1 MWGAIKRQ
9 NLWSLGTDEDKE
21 SHDRAWTRSSTKSYK
36 KTSPRGK
43 KNENH
48 SILYTISAPH
58 PRPHPCLLVCGPET
72 CLWPHHLAQCRAGR
86 RVRYI
91 YVPLAHAWT
100 YASTHPGP
108 PGFCALCSFPTT
120 LRLLGPLPL
129 TVGHAWKV
137 TCLK

>member
-48 SILYTISAPH
+48 SILYTISAP
-58 PRPHPCLLVCGPET
+58 PPDLTPASWSVNQRPACDLTTLPSAGLGGVSGVFMYPLHTHEPMQVPT
-72 CLWPHHLAQCRAGR
+72 LALQLS
-86 RVRYI
+86 
-91 YVPLAHAWT
+91 VPFAH
-100 YASTHPGP
+100 SP
-108 PGFCALCSFPTT
+108 LT

-129 TVGHAWKV
+129 TVGRAWKA